1 MNRAKTFVRP
11 YLDHR
16 VVLNCVCGSSDGFVF
31 KKRDRY
37 GIKLDFAFCGMCG
50 HVRVANPLDEKST
63 RKFYQTSDYR
73 TLYFGGESAEDVVR
87 RKAPAPDAVPQLLN
101 FVQRIVG
108 TRGQI
113 VEWGCGGG
121 WNLLPFVRNGW
132 TAIGYDFDEPY
143 IALGSEMLG
152 LDLRVIDEARLGVEE
167 LQRADVL
174 LLNHVLEHS
183 LDPLGLLTYLTSQCS
198 SKTTFIVGIPLIE
211 TLSVWHWRDFFHI
224 AHNHYFH
231 QHSFEYVANMAGL
244 KVVESDVKSGLFA
257 LRIAQSS
264 KPRLVSRRWRWRSA
278 WLLAIGFLEPGWRA
292 RNGLRRLLGL
302 VGLLEAARWLKRYF
316 RD

>member
-1 MNRAKTFVRP
+1 MNRVETFVRP

-16 VVLNCVCGSSDGFVF
+16 VALDCICGNSDGFVF

-37 GIKLDFAFCGMCG
+37 GIKLDFAFCSMCG
-50 HVRVANPLDEKST
+50 HVRVANPLDEEST

-87 RKAPAPDAVPQLLN
+87 RKAPAPDTVTQLLK

-108 TRGQI
+108 KKGQI

-152 LDLRVIDEARLGVEE
+152 LDLRVIGETRLEVDELK
-167 LQRADVL
+167 RADVL

-198 SKTTFIVGIPLIE
+198 SRTTFVIGIPLIE
-211 TLSVWHWRDFFHI
+211 TLTVWHWSNFFHI

-231 QHSFEYVANMAGL
+231 QYSFEFVANKAGL
-244 KVVESDVKSGLFA
+244 EVVESDVKSGLFA
-257 LRIAQSS
+257 LRKAQNLN
-264 KPRLVSRRWRWRSA
+264 PRPVSNRWSRRSA
-278 WLLAIGFLEPGWRA
+278 WFLFIGFLEPRWRG

-302 VGLLEAARWLKRYF
+302 VGLLEAARWLKRF
-316 RD
+316 RRA

>member
-1 MNRAKTFVRP
+1 M
-11 YLDHR
+11 
-16 VVLNCVCGSSDGFVF
+16 
-31 KKRDRY
+31 
-37 GIKLDFAFCGMCG
+37 
-50 HVRVANPLDEKST
+50 RVANPLDEEST

-87 RKAPAPDAVPQLLN
+87 RKAPAPDTVTQLLK

-108 TRGQI
+108 KKGQI

-152 LDLRVIDEARLGVEE
+152 LDLRVIGETRLEVDELK
-167 LQRADVL
+167 RADVL

-198 SKTTFIVGIPLIE
+198 SRTTFVIGIPLIE
-211 TLSVWHWRDFFHI
+211 TLTVWHWSNFFHI

-231 QHSFEYVANMAGL
+231 QYSFEFVANKGGL
-244 KVVESDVKSGLFA
+244 EVVESDVKSGLFA
-257 LRIAQSS
+257 LRKAQNLN
-264 KPRLVSRRWRWRSA
+264 PRPVSNRWSRRSA
-278 WLLAIGFLEPGWRA
+278 WFLFIGFLEPRWRG

-302 VGLLEAARWLKRYF
+302 VGLLEAARWLKRF
-316 RD
+316 RRA